1 MKEIRQITD
10 EEIIRKCL
18 NGERE
23 VYRVF
28 VERYQD
34 KIFNLIYR
42 YVGSYD
48 SAQDIAQ
55 EAFVKAFESLG
66 SFRNDARFSTWLYRI
81 AVNKCKDFLKD
92 RRRDDVSL
100 ERVAAPASS
109 RYSSPFV
116 GPEEGFLRR
125 ERATNINKAI
135 LALSPMYREAFL
147 LRHMEGLS
155 YNEMRKILGLPINTL
170 KMRVFRARKSL
181 RRMLTSSSR
190 HMESR

>member
-1 MKEIRQITD
+1 LKEIRQISD

-18 NGERE
+18 NGEKE
-23 VYRVF
+23 AYRIF
-28 VERYQD
+28 IERYED

-42 YVGSYD
+42 YVGSYH

-55 EAFVKAFESLG
+55 ESFVKAFESLK

-100 ERVAAPASS
+100 ERIAAPASS
-109 RYSSPFV
+109 RYSSPFD

-125 ERATNINKAI
+125 ERAMTINRAI

-155 YNEMRKILGLPINTL
+155 YYEMRKILGLPINTL

-181 RRMLTSSSR
+181 RKMLKSSSR
-190 HMESR
+190 QMESR

>member
-1 MKEIRQITD
+1 MKEIRQISD

-18 NGERE
+18 NGEKE
-23 VYRVF
+23 AYRIF
-28 VERYQD
+28 IERYED

-42 YVGSYD
+42 YVGSYH

-55 EAFVKAFESLG
+55 ESFVKAFESLK

-100 ERVAAPASS
+100 ERIAAPASS
-109 RYSSPFV
+109 RYSSPFD

-125 ERATNINKAI
+125 ERAMTINRAI

-155 YNEMRKILGLPINTL
+155 YYEMRKILGLPINTL

-181 RRMLTSSSR
+181 RKMLKSSSR
-190 HMESR
+190 QMESR